1 MKKRDG
7 FPKSEAEGG
16 RKSLQFVGVLN
27 GEYVP
32 FIPSLA
38 RVQAPALADLCKPD
52 HVPVPQQGKKLP

>member
-7 FPKSEAEGG
+7 LPKNEAEGG

-32 FIPSLA
+32 FPLFA
-38 RVQAPALADLCKPD
+38 RAKDSTLCFCKT
-52 HVPVPQQGKKLP
+52 